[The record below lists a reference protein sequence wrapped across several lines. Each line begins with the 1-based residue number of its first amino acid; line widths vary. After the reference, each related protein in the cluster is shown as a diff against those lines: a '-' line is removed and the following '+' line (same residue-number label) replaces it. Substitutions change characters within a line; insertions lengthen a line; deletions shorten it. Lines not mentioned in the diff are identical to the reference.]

1 MKYLIPVRHG
11 ANNCDGDL
19 SKEGVTQI
27 ECLLDHLRTY
37 TNGKSVRILSSRI
50 PRAKQSAGIIA
61 SGLNA
66 VSSPTTILSE
76 TLHSYDPNLQTKL
89 EELRIFAE
97 EEGKNCDVLILVTHQ
112 PQTKFFPQYYMRVAL
127 GVGITQST
135 DADYGCAPVI
145 DVEGRTI
152 EMIPK
157 K

>member
-1 MKYLIPVRHG
+1 M
-11 ANNCDGDL
+11 
-19 SKEGVTQI
+19 
-27 ECLLDHLRTY
+27 
-37 TNGKSVRILSSRI
+37 SSII

-61 SGLNA
+61 SGLNLESCSA
-66 VSSPTTILSE
+66 RILSE
-76 TLHSYDPNLQTKL
+76 TLHKLDPNLQTKL

-97 EEGKNCDVLILVTHQ
+97 EEGKNYDVLILVTHQ

-127 GVGITQST
+127 GVEITQST
-135 DADYGCAPVI
+135 DADYGCAPII